1 MRSEE
6 ERDCNKH
13 MLHPP
18 YWTHCTEFLF
28 SFIVFIILIVFL
40 FLPFYTNV
48 WLTVDWCSVYL
59 LTKGK

>member
-1 MRSEE
+1 
-6 ERDCNKH
+6 

-18 YWTHCTEFLF
+18 YWTCTEFLF
-28 SFIVFIILIVFL
+28 SFIVVFIIVIVFV

-48 WLTVDWCSVYL
+48 WLTVDWCSVYF